1 MRKTIVTR
9 LLKTAACLGSIA
21 WNLSL
26 SAHAQ
31 GVNSTAFWQRVAGG
45 STAAATGKAIS
56 LDISGSENAH
66 GKVVFDAAGNFYF
79 SDRGNDQVIKVDLA
93 GNFTIVATGAHFY
106 DLAIDSTNNILYAA
120 GYGSQTI
127 IRVDLNTNT
136 QATPFNTGD
145 TTVAVGL
152 SPDGTKLYYTLRNQ
166 CSSYRLDL
174 PSTTPTRIAG
184 IGNCGGPSMTNGG
197 SATSGRFHIDAKG
210 IIADNNGNVYIA
222 DSDDNRIW
230 RINAG
235 IATVVAGNGVAGNAG
250 DGGPAT
256 AANLNFPGYMVLD
269 PNGDL
274 IFEDRIN
281 TTIRKVALGTGILTT
296 LAGGFGPSSSATSPD
311 GEPFATT
318 QFGPPTGLGIDAAGY
333 YYVINYGVI
342 HRFAPLPIT
351 IGKTVANAPVEGVS
365 GSFGIGISCNDGS
378 TNPGTLTL
386 SNQATNSQL
395 LQYMPPLGAT
405 CTVVESTPL
414 PPAPAYHEWTGA
426 PSYSLDGG
434 TPTAQLNNL
443 LIDNTGHSVMVTNN
457 LLRQTSTLN
466 VTKLITPSEVAAVG
480 DFGFTV
486 SCQTPAGSY
495 AGTVAV
501 TAGNTGTTSISVPVG
516 STNCQVSETSQ
527 ATPPQGYQWEEPVY
541 QQPPAAPLQ
550 DGVTVSAS
558 IANTLRSNS
567 SPTAAPVPLLSLP
580 GLLALGVLMAGA
592 AGWSRRRNFQ

>member
-9 LLKTAACLGSIA
+9 LIKTAACLGSIA

-56 LDISGSENAH
+56 LNISGSENAH
-66 GKVVFDAAGNFYF
+66 GKVVFDTAGNFYF
-79 SDRGNDQVIKVDLA
+79 ADRGNDQVIKVDLA

-145 TTVAVGL
+145 TTVAVGP

-318 QFGPPTGLGIDAAGY
+318 QFAPHRAGY
-333 YYVINYGVI
+333 
-342 HRFAPLPIT
+342 
-351 IGKTVANAPVEGVS
+351 
-365 GSFGIGISCNDGS
+365 
-378 TNPGTLTL
+378 
-386 SNQATNSQL
+386 
-395 LQYMPPLGAT
+395 
-405 CTVVESTPL
+405 
-414 PPAPAYHEWTGA
+414 
-426 PSYSLDGG
+426 
-434 TPTAQLNNL
+434 
-443 LIDNTGHSVMVTNN
+443 
-457 LLRQTSTLN
+457 
-466 VTKLITPSEVAAVG
+466 
-480 DFGFTV
+480 
-486 SCQTPAGSY
+486 
-495 AGTVAV
+495 
-501 TAGNTGTTSISVPVG
+501 
-516 STNCQVSETSQ
+516 
-527 ATPPQGYQWEEPVY
+527 
-541 QQPPAAPLQ
+541 
-550 DGVTVSAS
+550 
-558 IANTLRSNS
+558 
-567 SPTAAPVPLLSLP
+567 
-580 GLLALGVLMAGA
+580 
-592 AGWSRRRNFQ
+592 